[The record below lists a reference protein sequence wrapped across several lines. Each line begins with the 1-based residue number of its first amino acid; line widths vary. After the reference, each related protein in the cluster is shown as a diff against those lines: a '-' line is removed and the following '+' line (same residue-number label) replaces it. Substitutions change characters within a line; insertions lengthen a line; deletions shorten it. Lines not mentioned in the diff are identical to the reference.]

1 VNIPQREKSIAD
13 AESRVRLRPGTVCS
27 AFYHFAWTTLT
38 DINLAISEDLP
49 SHGSDRVSNPQA
61 VAQLPL
67 PSTSHITGADQFSFE
82 LDAED
87 HNDVQ
92 QVVHSEAELS
102 FSNSSGTPRFM
113 NDLFMPNVMSSGNG
127 GEHILAVSGGFDVTG
142 QFSDHDPRHVP
153 RYGSSINLGE
163 TSLNN
168 SCVPP
173 TISNPSIEQGG
184 APLNDTAPTSKM
196 EIAPLLADHL

>member
-1 VNIPQREKSIAD
+1 MNIPQREKSIVD
-13 AESRVRLRPGTVCS
+13 AESRSWLRPGTVCS

-67 PSTSHITGADQFSFE
+67 PSTSHLTGPDQFSFE

-113 NDLFMPNVMSSGNG
+113 NDLFMPNVMSSGNVG
-127 GEHILAVSGGFDVTG
+127 DLAVFGGFDVTG

-153 RYGSSINLGE
+153 TYGSSVNLGE
-163 TSLNN
+163 TTLNN
-168 SCVPP
+168 SRMPP
-173 TISNPSIEQGG
+173 TINNSASQQGR

-196 EIAPLLADHL
+196 GIAPLLADHL